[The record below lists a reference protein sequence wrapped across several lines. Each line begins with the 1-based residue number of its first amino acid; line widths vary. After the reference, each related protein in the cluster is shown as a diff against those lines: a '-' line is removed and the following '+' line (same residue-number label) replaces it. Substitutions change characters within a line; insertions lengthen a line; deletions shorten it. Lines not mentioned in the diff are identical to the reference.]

1 MAGRGGAARSAV
13 IAAIQYCRAWGRDFD
28 SNWTDPGEHIL
39 RRWTYA
45 QNMLRFLATLA
56 FAVSFD
62 IILTGGKYVGAVD
75 QVAVALVQ
83 RF

>member
-1 MAGRGGAARSAV
+1 
-13 IAAIQYCRAWGRDFD
+13 
-28 SNWTDPGEHIL
+28 
-39 RRWTYA
+39 
-45 QNMLRFLATLA
+45 MLRLLATLA

-75 QVAVALVQ
+75 QIAVAIVQ